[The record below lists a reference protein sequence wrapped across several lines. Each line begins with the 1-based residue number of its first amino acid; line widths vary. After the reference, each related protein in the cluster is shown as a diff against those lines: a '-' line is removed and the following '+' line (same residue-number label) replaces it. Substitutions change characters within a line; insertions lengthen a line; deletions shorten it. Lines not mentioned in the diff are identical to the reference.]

1 MSATVK
7 RDKLF
12 KSWTGISE
20 VALIKEVA
28 TKGENIDLCI
38 EYWARKRKL
47 PLTEY
52 QLFFQDVVQTYVL
65 RLLTERL
72 VCKAEMVLLNVKRDV
87 KCFYY
92 QFACECVD
100 EELRELVM
108 DHLQKKD
115 PQNYESDMEELQ
127 FYWDLLQQLQKCP
140 ELLAKCKVQ
149 LRRVNIETLVHCN
162 ESYLHS
168 LLAELYFMNRN
179 PLLLGRLNKFNMW
192 SHLVETAELMHLVR
206 WCTLCGQSPQ
216 PEYTE
221 LELLFCE
228 WTLETEMYEYA
239 LKTIE
244 NPNETLRNCFAAA
257 GHFFA
262 DERDDVALI
271 VRRLCTTE
279 SLERNQELLEKLPSG
294 HFLLNRGLHM
304 LMLRDF
310 VKVRE
315 LEEMLPEF
323 PDDEALLKFLVAIK
337 ENKLNEL
344 EGFEKVFQA
353 TKVYLEQQGVD
364 FNSSQPLVTLFDFL
378 SNEPSVATLKCY
390 LPTTALQNIPYLKSF
405 PIRNP
410 IHNSDANISCITNN
424 CSNGH
429 NQSMPTPY
437 DFLRKF
443 RHIDLKEIP
452 KEFQTDS
459 IASFSNEK
467 LCAKYARK
475 YKLNFLHYLK
485 QQRSCYAVYYL
496 VMDHLQQ
503 YGQLTRG
510 HLFSAC
516 ETVTEMAL
524 QYANNSELVVH
535 CVAFIEMLGYDSQ
548 YLRNYLKLCR
558 LLEENEEELDPTRA
572 ESPAKGYSRLLERIE
587 TLLLQSIVKEPT
599 AFPLTDYHA
608 LMRLVACSGQRQWPM
623 KILQYYARDDDWWR
637 LLVLL
642 QYFEVPLTQ
651 LQLLLEHFETRLM
664 GEHMLRALLCELPPQ
679 TKRHASFSRQHKKPV
694 RKGEANPTTTSVE
707 TINSSLSSAC
717 NDPNN
722 ALFRTAPSQQ
732 RLHFL
737 PDACGRLDIFAIVLL
752 SSSALNEER
761 INSAAKFLELMQDQH
776 VHATSWN
783 LLRNCVKYRLPVL
796 AVLAA
801 TVNPANIDWH
811 WLVWLA
817 VATNQWTVVLKLAT
831 LDIRKVTWLLV
842 ETAVRQGDTILLLR
856 SVRIFFKDN
865 ACTHLCRF
873 LQRTQHKRCF
883 DDEDVHSLRLFLL
896 AWSND
901 SLEMPFCATLPR
913 DELMQH
919 SIRLLLVHLQHNF
932 DSTLDQQKFISCMCR
947 SDMGDMSG
955 LMDFCLLH
963 AVFEALQTSPGW
975 AESYPIDFE
984 QLALHNNRMYE
995 QLLEVLREK
1004 REYDL
1009 AVRLAT
1015 LLQQPISDIVYAKW
1029 VSKLEEAETRDGEEP
1044 YSVATFQLYED
1055 EIAEHSLPPELLVNF
1070 YLYAAG
1076 RLLKPCARK
1085 YQLLKRALNVIKQH
1099 HLFPNESFD
1108 RDQIEYEMIICYLQL
1123 DDDTATEMD
1132 VYHSEYYEQI
1142 MLNERCVLYKSF
1154 LELKELAGIE
1164 DLNVSIK
1171 QPLTKQ
1177 METRLESLLNLLL
1190 DKGDIVESL
1199 RLQELFEC
1207 RPIDLRFVV
1216 FCMALAEGVTTIF
1229 SMSSEERQMLRD
1241 IEISSFAK
1249 FNKRTLDSGLLTREG
1264 KYSSTKIS
1272 SDMSDSSSTF
1282 EFEEIPSK
1290 EKRETLETIQGIASK
1305 LTYGVTI
1312 GRRIVMAYR
1321 AAMYLDKEYLDVL
1334 RTKDT
1339 TVLLQ
1344 SVAEESCLHR
1354 LLVVSDIL
1362 TSLHMTPQEIAELLA
1377 SELTTAI
1384 VRPRFYIF
1392 TADQQSKNAI
1402 KNAPVWGYNID
1413 RDLHLFLELVPNTTK
1428 LGNCLLEYCDALKA
1442 YRKFQDNKPYEH
1454 NTVFER
1460 LAEIIRRYGLPT
1472 NSGSQI
1478 NASIPPITTASTG
1491 GGPKLPPAQVLSHKK
1506 QNIIYVELL
1515 IKAHQCYVQECS
1527 MEGIANVLNRAKA
1540 LNAVLTQ
1547 AKSWSLIVR
1556 MLSGIGRYR
1565 EMFYCFDSL
1574 LKNEQFESLLG
1585 QFDEEKT
1592 IGLRQAIITYLREY
1606 CPNNG
1611 REYLKL
1617 TALHFLMYQ
1626 ELAEMW
1632 EQDAQAVLAKVLN
1645 LSAVGSAQLPEKLS
1659 MANLTSANPTKTFIP
1674 KLRCTPDLLT
1684 LLQQALEFYTHAT
1697 ENYLLDNKLLLAQRV
1712 ASLAEM
1718 MAMQIDLANKALDRN
1733 APEPHLCVC
1742 VVNVQTRDEFRELIN
1757 AELSVPQALILS
1769 RACGYDINWSEV
1781 LLSQYIILGHT
1792 NYLQEYLQYLQVS
1805 DNIIDNTVKG
1815 FQLYAQHHRISPAM
1829 EEHLAQL
1836 VALVKSVTLKYK
1848 LASLLSLKPIV
1859 MSLLNDQTA
1868 HYLRDTNFGRNESRN
1883 LHDM

>member
-47 PLTEY
+47 PLQEY
-52 QLFFQDVVQTYVL
+52 ELFFQDVVQTYVQ

-72 VCKAEMVLLNVKRDV
+72 VCKAEMVLINVKRDV
-87 KCFYY
+87 KSFYY
-92 QFACECVD
+92 QFACECDD
-100 EELRELVM
+100 EELREIVLE
-108 DHLQKKD
+108 HLQKKD
-115 PQNYESDMEELQ
+115 TQNYETDLLHLQ
-127 FYWDLLQQLQKCP
+127 FYWDLLQQLQKFP
-140 ELLAKCKVQ
+140 ELLAKCKAK
-149 LRRVNIETLVHCN
+149 LRRVNVETLVHCD
-162 ESYLHS
+162 ESYQNRLV
-168 LLAELYFMNRN
+168 AELYFFNQN
-179 PLLLGRLNKFNMW
+179 SLLLDHLNKYDMW
-192 SHLVETAELMHLVR
+192 SHLVENAELSHLVR
-206 WCTLCGQSPQ
+206 WCTLAGQSPK
-216 PEYTE
+216 PEFSA
-221 LELLFCE
+221 LEVLFCE
-228 WTLETEMYEYA
+228 WALESNMYEYA
-239 LKTIE
+239 LKTLKT
-244 NPNETLRNCFAAA
+244 PSETLRNCFASA
-257 GHFFA
+257 GYIFA
-262 DERDDVALI
+262 DERDDVAITL
-271 VRRLCTTE
+271 RRLCTTE
-279 SLERNQELLEKLPSG
+279 SLECNRELLEKLPIG
-294 HFLLNRGLHM
+294 RFLLKRGLHM

-310 VKVRE
+310 VKTRE
-315 LEEMLPEF
+315 LEEMIEVFL
-323 PDDEALLKFLVAIK
+323 DDEELLKFLVPLK
-337 ENKLNEL
+337 ENKLDEL
-344 EGFEKVFQA
+344 EGFQNVSQA
-353 TKVYLEQQGVD
+353 TKVYLEHQGID

-378 SNEPSVATLKCY
+378 SNEPSVGTLNCY
-390 LPTTALQNIPYLKSF
+390 LHTTTLQNIPYLKTF

-410 IHNSDANISCITNN
+410 TNNNESNISSGSDNN
-424 CSNGH
+424 GNG
-429 NQSMPTPY
+429 QSKNMPTPY

-443 RHIDLKEIP
+443 KHIDLKEIS
-452 KEFQTDS
+452 KEVQLDS

-467 LCAKYARK
+467 LCAKFARK

-485 QQRSCYAVYYL
+485 QQRSSYAVYYL
-496 VMDHLQQ
+496 VMGHLQQ
-503 YGQLTRG
+503 YGKLTKG
-510 HLFSAC
+510 HLFSAT
-516 ETVTEMAL
+516 ESVTEMAL
-524 QYANNSELVVH
+524 QYANNSELVTH
-535 CVAFIEMLGYDSQ
+535 CVAFIEMIGYDSQ

-558 LLEENEEELDPTRA
+558 LLEETEEELEDEA
-572 ESPAKGYSRLLERIE
+572 ASSSAKTYTQLLARVERI
-587 TLLLQSIVKEPT
+587 LLQRIVNEPT
-599 AFPLTDYHA
+599 KFPLTDYQA
-608 LMRLVACSGQRQWPM
+608 LMRLVASSGQREWPM
-623 KILQYYARDDDWWR
+623 KVLENYARSDDWWR

-642 QYFEVPLTQ
+642 QYFDVPLTQ
-651 LQLLLEHFETRLM
+651 VQILLDHFETRTM
-664 GEHMLRALLCELPPQ
+664 GEHMLRAFLCEL
-679 TKRHASFSRQHKKPV
+679 KRHASFSRQNKKPI
-694 RKGEANPTTTSVE
+694 RKGETNPNTTSVE
-707 TINSSLSSAC
+707 TIASSLSSAC

-737 PDACGRLDIFAIVLL
+737 PDACGRLDLFAIVLL
-752 SSSALNEER
+752 SGSLLNEER
-761 INSAAKFLELMQDQH
+761 VNSANKFLEFLLDQN
-776 VHATSWN
+776 VHAVSWN

-801 TVNPANIDWH
+801 TVNPANVDWQ

-817 VATNQWTVVLKLAT
+817 VATNQWTEVLKLST
-831 LDIRKVTWLLV
+831 LDIQKVTWLLV
-842 ETAVRQGDTILLLR
+842 ENAVRQGDTSLLLR
-856 SVRIFFKDN
+856 SVRIFYKDN
-865 ACTHLCRF
+865 ACIHLCRF
-873 LQRTQHKRCF
+873 LERTQHKRYF

-901 SLEMPFCATLPR
+901 SIELPFCEAQPR
-913 DELMQH
+913 DELMQR
-919 SIRLLLVHLQHNF
+919 SVGLLLIHLQENF
-932 DSTLDQQKFISCMCR
+932 DSTLEQQKLISCICR
-947 SDMGDMSG
+947 SDISDISG
-955 LMDFCLLH
+955 FMDFCLLH
-963 AVFEALQTSPGW
+963 GVFEALQSRPGW
-975 AESYPIDFE
+975 AKCYSIDFE
-984 QLALHNNRMYE
+984 QLALRTKQIYD
-995 QLLEVLREK
+995 QLLSDLRQK
-1004 REYDL
+1004 SEYDL

-1015 LLQQPISDIVYAKW
+1015 LLHQPISDIVYTKW
-1029 VSKLEEAETRDGEEP
+1029 VSKLEESETADGEEP
-1044 YSVATFQLYED
+1044 YSIDTFKHYED
-1055 EIAEHSLPPELLVNF
+1055 EITEHSLPPELLVNF

-1123 DDDTATEMD
+1123 NDDIATQMD

-1171 QPLTKQ
+1171 HPFTRQ
-1177 METRLESLLNLLL
+1177 MEAQLEALLNLLL
-1190 DKGDIVESL
+1190 DKGDIVEAL

-1249 FNKRTLDSGLLTREG
+1249 FNKRTLDSGLLAREG
-1264 KYSSTKIS
+1264 QYSPTNAS

-1305 LTYGVTI
+1305 LVYGVNI
-1312 GRRIVMAYR
+1312 GRRIVMVYR

-1334 RTKDT
+1334 HTKDT

-1354 LLVVSDIL
+1354 LLVVSDIF
-1362 TSLHMTPQEIAELLA
+1362 TSSHMTAQEIAELLA

-1392 TADQQSKNAI
+1392 TADQQSKNTI

-1428 LGNCLLEYCDALKA
+1428 LGNCLLEYCDALKS

-1460 LAEIIRRYGLPT
+1460 LAEIIRRYGLPA
-1472 NSGSQI
+1472 GSLSQMTS
-1478 NASIPPITTASTG
+1478 SIPLITTVSNAG
-1491 GGPKLPPAQVLSHKK
+1491 LVLPPAQVLSHKK

-1515 IKAHQCYVQECS
+1515 IKAHQCYVHECS

-1592 IGLRQAIITYLREY
+1592 IGLRHAIITYLREY
-1606 CPNNG
+1606 CPTNS

-1645 LSAVGSAQLPEKLS
+1645 LSLVSSAQLPEKLS
-1659 MANLTSANPTKTFIP
+1659 MANLTSANPTKTYIP
-1674 KLRCTPDLLT
+1674 KLRCTTELIT
-1684 LLQQALEFYTHAT
+1684 LLHQAMEYYTHAT

-1718 MAMQIDLANKALDRN
+1718 LAMQINLASNALDRN
-1733 APEPHLCVC
+1733 TAEPHLCVC

-1757 AELSVPQALILS
+1757 AELSVPQSLILS
-1769 RACGYDINWSEV
+1769 RAYGYDVNWSEV
-1781 LLSQYIILGHT
+1781 LLSQYVILGHT
-1792 NYLQEYLQYLQVS
+1792 NYLQEYLQHLQIN
-1805 DNIIDNTVKG
+1805 DNIIDNTIKG
-1815 FQLYAQHHRISPAM
+1815 FQLYTQHHRINPQM
-1829 EEHLAQL
+1829 EDRLAQL

-1848 LASLLSLKPIV
+1848 LASLLSLKPII
-1859 MSLLNDQTA
+1859 MSLLNEQTS
-1868 HYLRDTNFGRNESRN
+1868 HFLRDTNFGRNENRN
-1883 LHDM
+1883 LPDM

>member
-1 MSATVK
+1 MSATYK

-47 PLTEY
+47 PIPEY
-52 QLFFQDVVQTYVL
+52 EQFFQDVVQTYVH

-72 VCKAEMVLLNVKRDV
+72 VCKAEMVLINVKRDV
-87 KCFYY
+87 KSFYY
-92 QFACECVD
+92 QFACECDD
-100 EELRELVM
+100 EELRELVIE
-108 DHLQKKD
+108 HLQKKD
-115 PQNYESDMEELQ
+115 PQNYETDMLQLQ
-127 FYWDLLQQLQKCP
+127 FYWDLLQQLQACP

-149 LRRVNIETLVHCN
+149 LRRVNIETLVHCDD
-162 ESYLHS
+162 SYLNK
-168 LLAELYFMNRN
+168 LLAELYFLNNN
-179 PLLLGRLNKFNMW
+179 PQLLERLDKYSLWNY
-192 SHLVETAELMHLVR
+192 LVDEAKLAQLVR
-206 WCTLCGQSPQ
+206 WCTLAGQLPQ
-216 PEYTE
+216 VEYTE
-221 LELLFCE
+221 LEVLYCE
-228 WTLETEMYEYA
+228 WVLEAEMYEYA
-239 LKTIE
+239 LKTLGT
-244 NPNETLRNCFAAA
+244 PNETIRNCFAAA
-257 GHFFA
+257 GYLFA
-262 DERDDVALI
+262 DERDEVSVV

-279 SLERNQELLEKLPSG
+279 SLERNREILEKLPIG
-294 HFLLNRGLHM
+294 QFLLERGLHM
-304 LMLRDF
+304 LLLRNF
-310 VKVRE
+310 VKTRE
-315 LEEMLPEF
+315 LEEMFAEY
-323 PDDEALLKFLVAIK
+323 PDDEELLKFLVALK
-337 ENKLNEL
+337 ENKTDEL
-344 EGFEKVFQA
+344 EEFGKVFQA
-353 TKVYLEQQGVD
+353 TKSYLEHQGID
-364 FNSSQPLVTLFDFL
+364 FNTEQPLVTLFDFL
-378 SNEPSVATLKCY
+378 SNEPSVETLICF
-390 LPTTALQNIPYLKSF
+390 LHTTGLQNIPYLKTL

-410 IHNSDANISCITNN
+410 NHNSESNISTSIDN
-424 CSNGH
+424 CSNG
-429 NQSMPTPY
+429 QGKSMPTPY

-443 RHIDLKEIP
+443 KHIDIKEIS
-452 KEFQTDS
+452 KELQTDTL
-459 IASFSNEK
+459 ASFSNEK
-467 LCAKYARK
+467 LCAKFARK

-496 VMDHLQQ
+496 IMDHLQQ
-503 YGQLTRG
+503 YGQLTKG
-510 HLFSAC
+510 HLFTAC
-516 ETVTEMAL
+516 ETVTELAL
-524 QYANNSELVVH
+524 QHTNNSELVTH

-558 LLEENEEELDPTRA
+558 LLENEGDETSVVAKNYTQLFARVENLLVQQITKE
-572 ESPAKGYSRLLERIE
+572 PAK
-587 TLLLQSIVKEPT
+587 
-599 AFPLTDYHA
+599 FPLKDYQA

-623 KILQYYARDDDWWR
+623 KVMQNYAKEDDWWR
-637 LLVLL
+637 LLVLM
-642 QYFEVPLTQ
+642 QYFDVPLSQ
-651 LQLLLEHFETRLM
+651 LQVLVGHFETRAM
-664 GEHMLRALLCELPPQ
+664 GEHMLRAFLCELPAQ
-679 TKRHASFSRQHKKPV
+679 VKRHASFSRQHKKPA
-694 RKGEANPTTTSVE
+694 RKAEANPLTTSAE
-707 TINSSLSSAC
+707 TLTSSISSAC
-717 NDPNN
+717 NDPNS

-737 PDACGRLDIFAIVLL
+737 PDACGRLDLFAIVLL
-752 SSSALNEER
+752 STTPINEEQVSSAG
-761 INSAAKFLELMQDQH
+761 KFLELMQDQH
-776 VHATSWN
+776 THATSWN

-801 TVNPANIDWH
+801 TVHHANIEWQ

-817 VATNQWTVVLKLAT
+817 VATNQWTEVLKLST
-831 LDIRKVTWLLV
+831 LHIQQVTWLLV
-842 ETAVRQGDTILLLR
+842 ESAVRHGDTSLLLR
-856 SVRIFFKDN
+856 SFRIFFKDS
-865 ACTHLCRF
+865 AFTHLCHF
-873 LQRTQHKRCF
+873 LQRTQHKRHF
-883 DDEDVHSLRLFLL
+883 DDEDVHTLRLFLL
-896 AWSND
+896 AWSNNAVV
-901 SLEMPFCATLPR
+901 MPFCATLER
-913 DELMQH
+913 HELMQH

-932 DSTLDQQKFISCMCR
+932 ESTLEQQKLISCMCR
-947 SDMGDMSG
+947 SDMSDISVQ
-955 LMDFCLLH
+955 MDFCRLH
-963 AVFEALQTSPGW
+963 AVFEALQTRPGW
-975 AESYPIDFE
+975 AECYTIDFE
-984 QLALHNNRMYE
+984 QLAVDNNQVYE
-995 QLLEVLREK
+995 QLLDALRAK
-1004 REYDL
+1004 GEYDV

-1015 LLQQPISDIVYAKW
+1015 LLQQPISDIVYSKW
-1029 VSKLEEAETRDGEEP
+1029 VTKLESAESADGEEP
-1044 YSVATFQLYED
+1044 YPVKTFQLYEN

-1076 RLLKPCARK
+1076 RLTEPCARK
-1085 YQLLKRALNVIKQH
+1085 YQLLKRALTVIKQH

-1108 RDQIEYEMIICYLQL
+1108 RDQIEYEMFICYLQL
-1123 DDDTATEMD
+1123 DDDVAAAMG

-1154 LELKELAGIE
+1154 LELKELAGVE

-1171 QPLTKQ
+1171 HPMTKQ
-1177 METRLESLLNLLL
+1177 MEARLEAQLNLLL
-1190 DKGDIVESL
+1190 DKGDIVEAL

-1264 KYSSTKIS
+1264 RNSPSKAS
-1272 SDMSDSSSTF
+1272 SDLSDSCSTL

-1305 LTYGVTI
+1305 LTYGVNI
-1312 GRRIVMAYR
+1312 GRRIVMVYR

-1344 SVAEESCLHR
+1344 SVSEEGCLHR
-1354 LLVVSDIL
+1354 LLVVSDII
-1362 TSLHMTPQEIAELLA
+1362 TSTHMTPQEIAELLA
-1377 SELTTAI
+1377 TELATAI

-1392 TADQQSKNAI
+1392 TADQQAKNTI
-1402 KNAPVWGYNID
+1402 KNTPVWGYNID

-1472 NSGSQI
+1472 NSNGISTV
-1478 NASIPPITTASTG
+1478 IPPITTATNA
-1491 GGPKLPPAQVLSHKK
+1491 GPMLPPAQVLSHKK

-1515 IKAHQCYVQECS
+1515 IKAHQCYVHECS

-1632 EQDAQAVLAKVLN
+1632 EQDAQAVLAKIIN
-1645 LSAVGSAQLPEKLS
+1645 QAAVNTAQLPEKMS
-1659 MANLTSANPTKTFIP
+1659 MANLTTANPTKTFIP
-1674 KLRCTPDLLT
+1674 KLRATPELLV
-1684 LLQQALEFYTHAT
+1684 LLQQAMEYYTHAT

-1718 MAMQIDLANKALDRN
+1718 VAVQIDLASKALERN
-1733 APEPHLCVC
+1733 AMETHLCVC
-1742 VVNVQTRDEFRELIN
+1742 VVNVQTREEFRELIN
-1757 AELSVPQALILS
+1757 AELSVPQTLILS
-1769 RACGYDINWSEV
+1769 RACGFDINWAEV
-1781 LLSQYIILGHT
+1781 LLSQYVILGHAH
-1792 NYLQEYLQYLQVS
+1792 YLQEYLQHLQIN
-1805 DNIIDNTVKG
+1805 DNIIENTVKG
-1815 FQLYAQHHRISPAM
+1815 FQLYAQHHRIGARM
-1829 EEHLAQL
+1829 DEHLAQL
-1836 VALVKSVTLKYK
+1836 VALVKSVALKYK
-1848 LASLLSLKPIV
+1848 LASVLSLKTIV
-1859 MSLLNDQTA
+1859 MSLISEQTA
-1868 HYLRDTNFGRNESRN
+1868 HYLRDTNFGRNENRN
-1883 LHDM
+1883 LNDM

>member
-1 MSATVK
+1 MSASVK

-47 PLTEY
+47 PLPEY
-52 QLFFQDVVQTYVL
+52 ELFFQDVVQTYVQ

-72 VCKAEMVLLNVKRDV
+72 VCKAEMVLNNVKRDV
-87 KCFYY
+87 KSFYY
-92 QFACECVD
+92 QFACECDD

-115 PQNYESDMEELQ
+115 PQNYESDLLELQ
-127 FYWDLLQQLQKCP
+127 FYWDLLQQLQASP
-140 ELLAKCKVQ
+140 DLLAKCKVQ

-162 ESYLHS
+162 ESYLNK
-168 LLAELYFMNRN
+168 LLAELYFLSLN
-179 PLLLGRLNKFNMW
+179 PSLLKRLNKYDMW
-192 SHLVETAELMHLVR
+192 SYLVEEAKFGQLVR
-206 WCTLCGQSPQ
+206 WCTLAGQPTQ
-216 PEYTE
+216 IEYTE
-221 LELLFCE
+221 LDLLYCGWEVEAEMFEL
-228 WTLETEMYEYA
+228 A
-239 LKTIE
+239 LKALE
-244 NPNETLRNCFAAA
+244 MPNETLRNCFASA
-257 GHFFA
+257 GYFFG
-262 DERDDVALI
+262 DEREDVAI
-271 VRRLCTTE
+271 VIRRLCTTE
-279 SLERNQELLEKLPSG
+279 SLERNRELLEKLPLG
-294 HFLLNRGLHM
+294 HFLLNRGLHT
-304 LMLRDF
+304 LLLRDF
-310 VKVRE
+310 VKTRE
-315 LEEMLPEF
+315 LEEMIEEF
-323 PDDEALLKFLVAIK
+323 PDDEELLKFLVALK
-337 ENKLNEL
+337 ENKTDDL
-344 EGFEKVFQA
+344 EEFEKVFQA
-353 TKVYLEQQGVD
+353 TKVYLEHQGID
-364 FNSSQPLVTLFDFL
+364 FNNAQPLVTLFDFL
-378 SNEPSVATLKCY
+378 SNEPSVANLNCY
-390 LPTTALQNIPYLKSF
+390 LHTTALQNIPYLKTLS
-405 PIRNP
+405 IRNP
-410 IHNSDANISCITNN
+410 VHNSESNITTGSDNCNN
-424 CSNGH
+424 GNGKYI
-429 NQSMPTPY
+429 PTPY

-443 RHIDLKEIP
+443 KQIDMKEVS
-452 KEFQTDS
+452 KELQVDS
-459 IASFSNEK
+459 LASFSNEK
-467 LCAKYARK
+467 LCAKFGRK

-485 QQRSCYAVYYL
+485 QQRSCYAVYYF

-503 YGQLTRG
+503 YGQLTKG
-510 HLFSAC
+510 HLFRAC
-516 ETVTEMAL
+516 ETVTEFAL
-524 QYANNSELVVH
+524 QHANNMELAAH
-535 CVAFIEMLGYDSQ
+535 CTAFIEMLGYDSQ

-558 LLEENEEELDPTRA
+558 LLEYEEDEANEVVVNTPIKNFTQLLARV
-572 ESPAKGYSRLLERIE
+572 ES
-587 TLLLQSIVKEPT
+587 LLLQRIVKEP
-599 AFPLTDYHA
+599 AKFPLVDYQA
-608 LMRLVACSGQRQWPM
+608 LMRIVVCSGQRQWPM
-623 KILQYYARDDDWWR
+623 KVMQHYACDDDWWR
-637 LLVLL
+637 LLVLM
-642 QYFEVPLTQ
+642 QYFDVPLSQ
-651 LQLLLEHFETRLM
+651 LQILIGHFESRAM
-664 GEHMLRALLCELPPQ
+664 GEHLLRSFLCEVPPQ
-679 TKRHASFSRQHKKPV
+679 SKRHASFSRQKKKPV
-694 RKGEANPTTTSVE
+694 RKGEAKTVTTSSE
-707 TINSSLSSAC
+707 TITSITSAC

-722 ALFRTAPSQQ
+722 AVFRTAPSQQ

-737 PDACGRLDIFAIVLL
+737 PDACGRLDLFAIVLL
-752 SSSALNEER
+752 SSTAVNEQYV
-761 INSAAKFLELMQDQH
+761 NSTTKFLELMQDQRTQ
-776 VHATSWN
+776 ATSWN

-801 TVNPANIDWH
+801 TVYHVNVEWQ

-817 VATNQWTVVLKLAT
+817 VATNQWTEVLKLST
-831 LDIRKVTWLLV
+831 MDMEKVSWLLLD
-842 ETAVRQGDTILLLR
+842 TAVRQGDVCLLLR
-856 SVRIFFKDN
+856 SFRIFFKEN
-865 ACTHLCRF
+865 PFAHLCRF
-873 LQRTQHKRCF
+873 LQRTQRKRCF

-901 SLEMPFCATLPR
+901 SITMPFCATLPR
-913 DELMQH
+913 NELMH
-919 SIRLLLVHLQHNF
+919 RSIRLLLVHLQHNF
-932 DSTLDQQKFISCMCR
+932 DSTLEQQKLINCMCR
-947 SDMGDMSG
+947 SDMSDISVK
-955 LMDFCLLH
+955 MDFCRLQ
-963 AVFEALQTSPGW
+963 AIFEALQTRPGW
-975 AESYPIDFE
+975 AEYYKIDFE
-984 QLALHNNRMYE
+984 QLAEENNQVYE
-995 QLLEVLREK
+995 GLLEELRAK
-1004 REYDL
+1004 GEYDV

-1015 LLQQPISDIVYAKW
+1015 LLQQPISDIVYTKW
-1029 VSKLEEAETRDGEEP
+1029 ITKLDLTGSADDEAP
-1044 YSVATFQLYED
+1044 YAESAFQLYEE
-1055 EIAEHSLPPELLVNF
+1055 EISEHSLPPELLVNF

-1076 RLLKPCARK
+1076 RLSNPCARK
-1085 YQLLKRALNVIKQH
+1085 YQLLKRALTVIKQH

-1123 DDDTATEMD
+1123 DDEVGAEMGI
-1132 VYHSEYYEQI
+1132 YHSEYFEQI

-1171 QPLTKQ
+1171 HPLTRQ
-1177 METRLESLLNLLL
+1177 MEARLEAQLNLLL
-1190 DKGDIVESL
+1190 DKGDIVEAL

-1264 KYSSTKIS
+1264 QNSPSKAS
-1272 SDMSDSSSTF
+1272 SDLTDSCSTF

-1305 LTYGVTI
+1305 LTYGVSI
-1312 GRRIVMAYR
+1312 GRRIVMVYR

-1344 SVAEESCLHR
+1344 SVSEEGCLHR

-1362 TSLHMTPQEIAELLA
+1362 TSSHMTTQEIAELLA
-1377 SELTTAI
+1377 LELATAI

-1392 TADQQSKNAI
+1392 TTDQQAKNAI
-1402 KNAPVWGYNID
+1402 KNTPVWGYNID

-1454 NTVFER
+1454 NNVFER

-1472 NSGSQI
+1472 NSSGNQMPT
-1478 NASIPPITTASTG
+1478 SIPPITTATNAGSM
-1491 GGPKLPPAQVLSHKK
+1491 LPPAQVLSHKK

-1515 IKAHQCYVQECS
+1515 IKAHQCYVHECS

-1540 LNAVLTQ
+1540 LNTVLTN

-1632 EQDAQAVLAKVLN
+1632 EQDAQAVLAKVIN
-1645 LSAVGSAQLPEKLS
+1645 QSAVSTALLPEKMS

-1674 KLRCTPDLLT
+1674 KLRCTPELSL
-1684 LLQQALEFYTHAT
+1684 LLQQAMEYYTHAT

-1718 MAMQIDLANKALDRN
+1718 LAVQIDLANKAVSDRS

-1757 AELSVPQALILS
+1757 AELSVPQSLILS
-1769 RACGYDINWSEV
+1769 RAYGYDINWSEV
-1781 LLSQYIILGHT
+1781 LLSQYVILGHA
-1792 NYLQEYLQYLQVS
+1792 NYLQEYLQHMQIN
-1805 DNIIDNTVKG
+1805 DNIIENTVKG
-1815 FQLYAQHHRISPAM
+1815 FQLYAQHHRISTRM
-1829 EEHLAQL
+1829 DEHLSQL
-1836 VALVKSVTLKYK
+1836 VTLIKSVTLKYK
-1848 LASLLSLKPIV
+1848 LASLLSLKAIV
-1859 MSLLNDQTA
+1859 MSLINDQTS
-1868 HYLRDTNFGRNESRN
+1868 HYLRDTDFGRNENCN
-1883 LHDM
+1883 LNDM